1 MGLSPFLR
9 EKHVKI
15 CNLTVASPISLWYDM
30 ERVKGGPG
38 VSWLRS
44 HRNDILLVAVLLLV
58 GGVLALF
65 LCLTRQAGGTVFVQ
79 MDGEVLLE
87 LPLNEDRS
95 LVLGEGEHTNT
106 LVIEGGKAQVIEAS
120 CPDRICVRQGAVQY
134 AGESI
139 VCLPHRLVIT
149 VQGGAANGID
159 GSTG

>member
-1 MGLSPFLR
+1 M
-9 EKHVKI
+9 
-15 CNLTVASPISLWYDM
+15 
-30 ERVKGGPG
+30 
-38 VSWLRS
+38 SWLIS
-44 HRNDILLVAVLLLV
+44 HRNDLFLAAALLLL
-58 GGVLALF
+58 GGALALF
-65 LCLTRQAGGTVFVQ
+65 LWLTRQTGGTVSVQ
-79 MDGEVLLE
+79 IDGKVVME

-106 LVIEGGKAQVIEAS
+106 LVIAGGKAQVVEAS

-149 VQGGAANGID
+149 VHGGASGVLD